1 MKKKTISV
9 VAFVVAAVTLV
20 SCDAPKKVITT
31 TVEEEQYSQAR
42 VLDVQTKAEIKPIQA
57 EVHVNPVRIEDQWI
71 FSREEF
77 NALDS
82 DIDNLKARA
91 SFKTLQKHDADE
103 LVAPLYDIH
112 SNPDG
117 SYTVTVRGYIG
128 KIVNWK

>member
-9 VAFVVAAVTLV
+9 VAFVLAAVTLA
-20 SCDAPKKVITT
+20 SCEAPKKVIT

-82 DIDNLKARA
+82 DLDNLKARA

-103 LVAPLYDIH
+103 LVAPLFDIH